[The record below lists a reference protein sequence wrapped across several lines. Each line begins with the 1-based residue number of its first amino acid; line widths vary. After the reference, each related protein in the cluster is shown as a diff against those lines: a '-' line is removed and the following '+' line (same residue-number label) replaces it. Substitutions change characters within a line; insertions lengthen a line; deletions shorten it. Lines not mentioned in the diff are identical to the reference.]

1 VKCERFAG
9 GFICGR
15 SNVRRR
21 KKPTKPEKPQLT
33 LAIGRIYLVKRYHTG
48 DFRAK
53 CCESLEKSVRLKVT
67 DPMNSTLEQNA
78 EIEIPFVHAEFIPA
92 LVQDLKQTIA
102 ARPSPAST
110 PTYSREEFERDRAG
124 EGGAR

>member
-1 VKCERFAG
+1 VKNRAFKGVHA
-9 GFICGR
+9 R
-15 SNVRRR
+15 
-21 KKPTKPEKPQLT
+21 TPEKPKLT
-33 LAIGRIYLVKRYHTG
+33 LAVGRIYLVKRYYTG
-48 DFRAK
+48 DFRAR
-53 CCESLEKSVRLKVT
+53 CCDSLMKSVRLKVT
-67 DPMNSTLEQNA
+67 DPMKTTLQVDD
-78 EIEIPFVHAEFIPA
+78 EIEVPFVHAEFIPA